1 MTANRLAAKR
11 DTRQM
16 LLGGLLYVAGS
27 TIFYMMPPYLAFLGA
42 RLSLDAGQL
51 GTLAAV
57 ESLAIAITSLLGPF
71 WINRAAKHPEGRRI
85 CIAVGATACVF
96 GNIATGFA
104 GSFDVLLAARFLVGL
119 LGEGLIYTTSFA
131 ILGTV
136 RDIDR
141 AFAVALTA
149 AVVYGA
155 AVTAVS
161 GTLEHIF
168 PVVGPISALVGI
180 ALVVFPFLGWLTPL
194 ETAQPAAVIA
204 PSTTSSGWNWVGII
218 GLLAQA
224 VWFGAPGAFWTFVE
238 QVATDKGVP
247 GGTAEMAVSFGELTG
262 LLGCVVAAWLGN
274 RLGRLKPIVVATAG
288 MIVAAIVYQLSDGAM
303 ALAAFLAIFYGFW
316 NYGTVYQMSFVTEL
330 DASGRTAVAM
340 PAAQVFGLSF
350 GPYVAGRLIVDH
362 GDGAVTTS
370 TIVFAIAGLALY
382 FVCFARLRK
391 AAFA

>member
-1 MTANRLAAKR
+1 LSEDRVAAKH
-11 DTRQM
+11 DTRTM
-16 LLGGLLYVAGS
+16 LLGSLLYVAGS
-27 TIFYMMPPYLAFLGA
+27 TIFYMMPPYLAFLGG

-51 GTLAAV
+51 GTLAAI

-71 WINRAAKHPEGRRI
+71 WIGRIDRRI
-85 CIAVGATACVF
+85 CIVVGLVACVA

-104 GSFDVLLAARFLVGL
+104 GSFDMLLVARFLVGL

-131 ILGTV
+131 ILGAV
-136 RDIDR
+136 RNIDR
-141 AFAVALTA
+141 AFAIALTA

-155 AVTAVS
+155 AVTVVS
-161 GTLEHIF
+161 GMLEHVF
-168 PVVGPISALVGI
+168 PAIGPISALVGI
-180 ALVVFPFLGWLTPL
+180 ALVVFPFLGWLTPS
-194 ETAQPAAVIA
+194 EKAQPDAVAAPVGA
-204 PSTTSSGWNWVGII
+204 PGGWNWVGIL

-262 LLGCVVAAWLGN
+262 LLGCVVAALLGN

-288 MIVAAIVYQLSDGAM
+288 MIMPAIVYQSSDGAV

-350 GPYVAGRLIVDH
+350 GPYVAGRLILDH
-362 GDGAVTTS
+362 GDGAVTAS
-370 TIVFAIAGLALY
+370 TIVFALTGLGLY
-382 FVCFARLRK
+382 FICFARLRR

>member
-1 MTANRLAAKR
+1 LSEDRFAAKR
-11 DTRQM
+11 DTHLM

-27 TIFYMMPPYLAFLGA
+27 TIFYMMPPYLAFLGG

-51 GTLAAV
+51 GTLAAI

-71 WINRAAKHPEGRRI
+71 WIARIDRRI
-85 CIAVGATACVF
+85 CIVVGALVCVF
-96 GNIATGFA
+96 GNIAAGFA
-104 GSFDVLLAARFLVGL
+104 GSFDTLLIVRFLVGL

-131 ILGTV
+131 ILGAV

-141 AFAVALTA
+141 AFAIALTV

-155 AVTAVS
+155 TVTAVS
-161 GTLEHIF
+161 GTLVHLL
-168 PVVGPISALVGI
+168 PALGPLTALSAI
-180 ALVVFPFLGWLTPL
+180 ALLVFPFLGWLPQS
-194 ETAQPAAVIA
+194 EKPRPATAIVPAVPA
-204 PSTTSSGWNWVGII
+204 PGWNWVAII

-247 GGTAEMAVSFGELTG
+247 TGTAEMAVSFGELTG

-288 MIVAAIVYQLSDGAM
+288 MIVSAVVYQLCNGAVG
-303 ALAAFLAIFYGFW
+303 LAAFLAIFYGFW

-350 GPYVAGRLIVDH
+350 GPYVAGRLIIGH
-362 GDGAVTTS
+362 GDGAVTAS
-370 TIVFAIAGLALY
+370 TIVFALFGLALY
-382 FVCFARLRK
+382 LVCFARLRK
-391 AAFA
+391 TAFT